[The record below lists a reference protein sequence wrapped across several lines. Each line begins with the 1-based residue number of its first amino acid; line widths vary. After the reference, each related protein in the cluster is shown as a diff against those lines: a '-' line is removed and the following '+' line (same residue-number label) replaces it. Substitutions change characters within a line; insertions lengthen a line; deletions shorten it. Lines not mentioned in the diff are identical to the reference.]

1 VNYITII
8 SAATIAD
15 IEMMRADAPEA
26 PLFAPGALLAL
37 MVPVLMYPALQ
48 KSLLVRI
55 WKKGLE
61 GCAVALRVNPE
72 NERVFE
78 PAGMVQP
85 VAVPEQLTVR
95 VQTESGVV
103 I

>member
-48 KSLLVRI
+48 KSPLVRI

-61 GCAVALRVNPE
+61 TCAVLLRVNPE
-72 NERVFE
+72 NETVFK

-85 VAVPEQLTVR
+85 AAVPEQLTVR